1 MRLLAVLLLPNLYG
15 AGVELQVQYSAIQKV
30 MARQMFGI
38 GGRMYVK
45 GSPETRCSFAYLE
58 NPVLGEAAGRIEI
71 KARFSGKNAASLFG
85 RCIGFGDEFD
95 MRIIASPYYD
105 GGLIRLKDV
114 DVETAGRDSLYA
126 RKVRAAITENLSK
139 KFEYKVADEA
149 RRILERPQSSE
160 PYKQQLQNFQ
170 VSQIRV
176 TPAALLLTLE
186 FTLVVQ

>member
-1 MRLLAVLLLPNLYG
+1 MRLLALLLLPNLYG

-38 GGRMYVK
+38 SGRMYVK

-85 RCIGFGDEFD
+85 RCIGFGDVFD
-95 MRIIASPYYD
+95 MRIMASPYYD

-149 RRILERPQSSE
+149 RRILERPQSGE
-160 PYKQQLQNFQ
+160 PYKQRLQNFQ

>member
-1 MRLLAVLLLPNLYG
+1 MRLLALLLLPNLYG

-38 GGRMYVK
+38 SGRMYVK

-85 RCIGFGDEFD
+85 RCIGFGDVFD
-95 MRIIASPYYD
+95 MRIMASPYYD

-149 RRILERPQSSE
+149 RRILERPQSGE

>member
-1 MRLLAVLLLPNLYG
+1 MWLLALLLVPVLNA

-30 MARQMFGI
+30 MARQMFGES
-38 GGRMYVK
+38 GRMYVK

-71 KARFSGKNAASLFG
+71 RARFSGKNAANFFG
-85 RCIGFGDEFD
+85 RCIGFGDVFD
-95 MRIIASPYYD
+95 MRIMASPYYD

-114 DVETAGRDSLYA
+114 AVETAGRDSIYA
-126 RKVRAAITENLSK
+126 RKVRAAITENLSR

-149 RRILERPQSSE
+149 RRILERPQSGE
-160 PYKQQLQNFQ
+160 PYQQQLQNFQ

>member
-1 MRLLAVLLLPNLYG
+1 MRLLALLLVPNLFA

-30 MARQMFGI
+30 LSRQMFGDS
-38 GGRMYVK
+38 GRMYVK
-45 GSPETRCSFAYLE
+45 GSAETRCSFAYLE
-58 NPVLGEAAGRIEI
+58 NPVLGAASGRIEI
-71 KARFSGKNAASLFG
+71 KAHFSGKNATSFFG
-85 RCIGFGDEFD
+85 KCFGFGDTFE
-95 MRIIASPYYD
+95 MRIMASPYYD

-139 KFEYKVADEA
+139 RFEYKVADEA
-149 RRILERPQSSE
+149 RRILERPHAGE

-176 TPAALLLTLE
+176 TPASLLLTLE

>member
-1 MRLLAVLLLPNLYG
+1 MWLLAVLLLPNLYG
-15 AGVELQVQYSAIQKV
+15 AGVELQVQYAAIQKV

-71 KARFSGKNAASLFG
+71 KAKFSGKNATSLFG
-85 RCIGFGDEFD
+85 RCIGFGDAFD
-95 MRIIASPYYD
+95 MRIMASPYYD

-126 RKVRAAITENLSK
+126 RKVRTAITENLSK

-149 RRILERPQSSE
+149 RRILERPQSGE

>member
-1 MRLLAVLLLPNLYG
+1 MWLLTLLLAPVLNA

-30 MARQMFGI
+30 MARQIFGES
-38 GGRMYVK
+38 GRMYVK
-45 GSPETRCSFAYLE
+45 GSPQTRCSFAYLE

-71 KARFSGKNAASLFG
+71 RARFSGKNAANFFG
-85 RCIGFGDEFD
+85 RCIGFGDGFD
-95 MRIIASPYYD
+95 MRIMASPYYD

-114 DVETAGRDSLYA
+114 VVETAGRDSIYA
-126 RKVRAAITENLSK
+126 RKVRAAITENLTR

-149 RRILERPQSSE
+149 RRILERPQVGE
-160 PYKQQLQNFQ
+160 PYQQQLQNFQ

>member
-1 MRLLAVLLLPNLYG
+1 MRLLAWLLTPCLFG
-15 AGVELQVQYSAIQKV
+15 AGVELQVQYTAIQKV
-30 MARQMFGI
+30 MARQMFGDS
-38 GGRMYVK
+38 GRMYVK
-45 GSPETRCSFAYLE
+45 GNAATRCSFAYLE

-71 KARFSGKNAASLFG
+71 RAHFNGKNAASIFG
-85 RCIGFGDEFD
+85 RCIGFGDTFD
-95 MRIIASPYYD
+95 MRIMASPYYD
-105 GGLIRLKDV
+105 SGLIRLKDV
-114 DVETAGRDSLYA
+114 NVETAGRDSLYA

-149 RRILERPQSSE
+149 RRILERPQSGE